1 MFNISLRVEN
11 LILKYDTANPY
22 QLAKCLN
29 FDIYELDLPSA
40 IRGFLIRFL
49 IRPLRRKCIVLNA
62 NLSELQKHIVL
73 CHELGHARLHSGYGY
88 YLSTNKPYYVP
99 CRRENEANEFAI
111 HLLSYSHDLDSD
123 QLNML
128 IKDRRPDP
136 VIVHQ
141 IINELIS
148 Q

>member
-40 IRGFLIRFL
+40 IRGFLIR
-49 IRPLRRKCIVLNA
+49 PLRRKCIVLNA

-88 YLSTNKPYYVP
+88 YLSTNRPYYVP
-99 CRRENEANEFAI
+99 CRRENEANAFAI
-111 HLLSYSHDLDSD
+111 HILSYSHNLDAE
-123 QLNML
+123 QLNLL
-128 IKDRRPDP
+128 IKERRPDP
-136 VIVHQ
+136 K
-141 IINELIS
+141 IIHEILNELIG
-148 Q
+148 QIAL

>member
-1 MFNISLRVEN
+1 M
-11 LILKYDTANPY
+11 
-22 QLAKCLN
+22 Q
-29 FDIYELDLPSA
+29 
-40 IRGFLIRFL
+40 
-49 IRPLRRKCIVLNA
+49 
-62 NLSELQKHIVL
+62 NLSELQKRIVL

-111 HLLSYSHDLDSD
+111 HLLSYSHDLDAEH
-123 QLNML
+123 LNAI
-128 IKDRRPDP
+128 IKERRPDP
-136 VIVHQ
+136 MIVHK

>member
-1 MFNISLRVEN
+1 MFNIPLRVEN

-22 QLAKCLN
+22 QLAKCLK
-29 FDIYELDLPSA
+29 FDVFELDLPSE
-40 IRGFLIRFL
+40 IRGFLV
-49 IRPLRRKCIVLNA
+49 RPLRRKCIVLNA
-62 NLSELQKHIVL
+62 NLSELQKRIVL

-99 CRRENEANEFAI
+99 CRRENEA
-111 HLLSYSHDLDSD
+111 HDLDAEH
-123 QLNML
+123 LNAI
-128 IKDRRPDP
+128 IKERRPDP
-136 VIVHQ
+136 MIVHK